1 MSSLSASS
9 GSSES
14 SAANQAKRPDLVLP
28 LLRGALLPALV
39 AGALCALGAG
49 ILAGTR
55 GVVGALIGLGV
66 VVLFS
71 GTGLLIMRAVRN
83 TDPMITMMVGLFS
96 YTVRIVLFGA
106 AIMVLGALDTDSWL
120 HRGSFVIS
128 VLLCVA
134 AWIGGEI
141 RAYTRLRIPVYDIE
155 EPVHNAEEGK

>member
-9 GSSES
+9 GSS
-14 SAANQAKRPDLVLP
+14 AANQVKRPDLVLP
-28 LLRGALLPALV
+28 LLRGAVLPALV
-39 AGALCALGAG
+39 AGALVTLGAG
-49 ILAGTR
+49 VLAGTR
-55 GVVGALIGLGV
+55 GVAGALIGLAV

-83 TDPMITMMVGLFS
+83 TDAMITMMVGLFS
-96 YTVRIVLFGA
+96 YTVRIILFGA

-141 RAYTRLRIPVYDIE
+141 RAYNRLRIPVYDIE
-155 EPVHNAEEGK
+155 DPARDEGEGGV

>member
-9 GSSES
+9 GS

-28 LLRGALLPALV
+28 LLRGAVLPALV
-39 AGALCALGAG
+39 AGALVTLGAG
-49 ILAGTR
+49 VLAGTC
-55 GVVGALIGLGV
+55 GVAGALIGLAV

-83 TDPMITMMVGLFS
+83 TDAMITMMVGLFS
-96 YTVRIVLFGA
+96 YTVRIILFGA
-106 AIMVLGALDTDSWL
+106 AIMVLGALDTDPWL
-120 HRGSFVIS
+120 YRGSFVIS

-141 RAYTRLRIPVYDIE
+141 RAYNRLRIPVYDIE
-155 EPVHNAEEGK
+155 DPARDEGEGGV

>member
-9 GSSES
+9 GS
-14 SAANQAKRPDLVLP
+14 QAKRPDLVLP
-28 LLRGALLPALV
+28 LLLGALPPALV
-39 AGALCALGAG
+39 AGALATIGAG
-49 ILAGTR
+49 VLFGWR
-55 GVVGALIGLGV
+55 GVVGALMGLAV

-83 TDPMITMMVGLFS
+83 TDPMVTMMVGLFS

-120 HRGSFVIS
+120 HRGSFVIA
-128 VLLCVA
+128 VLLSVA

-155 EPVHNAEEGK
+155 DPARTKGEVADS

>member
-9 GSSES
+9 GSS
-14 SAANQAKRPDLVLP
+14 AANQVKRPDLVLP
-28 LLRGALLPALV
+28 LLRGAVLPALV
-39 AGALCALGAG
+39 AGALVTLGAG
-49 ILAGTR
+49 VLAGTR
-55 GVVGALIGLGV
+55 GVAGALIGLAV

-83 TDPMITMMVGLFS
+83 TDAMITMMVGLFS
-96 YTVRIVLFGA
+96 YTVRIIMFGA

-141 RAYTRLRIPVYDIE
+141 RAYNRLRIPVYDIE
-155 EPVHNAEEGK
+155 DPARDEGEDGA